1 MQRFDLLR
9 DTPGRWPARLRLDG
23 LSYGALDPPGT
34 SEQRQDWL
42 RRDYDGYRPQPYEQ
56 LASRY
61 RQLGNDKEA
70 RNVLLAGQW
79 RRRESLGP
87 IPKAWGYLQDFTVG
101 YGYRPWYSAL
111 WLTVLLIVGTVA
123 FSLQHPTPVHSP
135 HPAFIPLIYTLD
147 LLLPVI
153 DFGQEHEFIP
163 HGLQAWLAYG
173 LIAAGWILATTIA
186 AGITRALRRQ

>member
-1 MQRFDLLR
+1 M
-9 DTPGRWPARLRLDG
+9 
-23 LSYGALDPPGT
+23 
-34 SEQRQDWL
+34 
-42 RRDYDGYRPQPYEQ
+42 
-56 LASRY
+56 
-61 RQLGNDKEA
+61 
-70 RNVLLAGQW
+70 LLAGQR

-101 YGYRPWYSAL
+101 YGYRPWYSVL
-111 WLTVLLIVGTVA
+111 WLTALLIVGTVA
-123 FSLQHPTPVHSP
+123 FSLQHPSPVHSP
-135 HPAFIPLIYTLD
+135 HPDFIPLIYTLD

-163 HGLQAWLAYG
+163 HGLQTWLAYG

>member
-1 MQRFDLLR
+1 M
-9 DTPGRWPARLRLDG
+9 
-23 LSYGALDPPGT
+23 
-34 SEQRQDWL
+34 
-42 RRDYDGYRPQPYEQ
+42 
-56 LASRY
+56 
-61 RQLGNDKEA
+61 
-70 RNVLLAGQW
+70 LLAGQR

-111 WLTVLLIVGTVA
+111 WLTVLLIVGTVSPSA
-123 FSLQHPTPVHSP
+123 CSTRHPSIVPTQP
-135 HPAFIPLIYTLD
+135 FIPLIYTLD